1 MICKDLKEIIP
12 PGGIGEGGGD
22 QGSGISC
29 PALPTGSIVRR
40 GNGILC
46 MKLREEIVVSQVLSQ
61 VPKCEA
67 PGAPANGRT
76 CAARRPGRLE
86 PVPLKLSE
94 YAPISRTEFMPAPV
108 ADSNLSPRK
117 RPPCQYFAIFA
128 FLANSPTPL
137 ARSVCCARCSEQPR

>member
-61 VPKCEA
+61 GHPPMVGLA
-67 PGAPANGRT
+67 PPAGLAGWNPSLSSSLNT
-76 CAARRPGRLE
+76 RR
-86 PVPLKLSE
+86 
-94 YAPISRTEFMPAPV
+94 
-108 ADSNLSPRK
+108 
-117 RPPCQYFAIFA
+117 
-128 FLANSPTPL
+128 
-137 ARSVCCARCSEQPR
+137 